1 MITALNYAAQVER
14 SLKEHASNA
23 NNSDWIPIG
32 SKNDIQEYQE
42 HAVSLAFAETINKA
56 VHFVLP
62 EDGIIFDDELKGI
75 KDTQLKLPYDRVTL
89 EYRITGKKYNE
100 NQIKNIEFNKRFLLA
115 EKASKSTLFNI
126 IQHITDDYVQER
138 KKLYIDENI
147 FVTNY
152 LFIDNQWIPNALG
165 YIIPCAWENNK
176 FPSAPP
182 TCSAPP
188 AIPRIA
194 KPEKLYPF
202 TSNQKTKV
210 PFEPVVIYAGR
221 IEKQKEKYGIE
232 KTEYMWSFATI
243 PDIRALLE
251 FCEALSCVNVKSDI
265 IQHENKAINIKRQKN
280 NKLPL
285 YETRILTLTLPTKSR
300 EKSVSNESQD
310 RRSPRQHLRRGHIR
324 RLDDKRKIWVNSC
337 VVGKSED
344 GIIEKTYNI
353 TAVH

>member
-1 MITALNYAAQVER
+1 MITALNYAAQVEK
-14 SLKEHASNA
+14 SLKEHFSRASHG
-23 NNSDWIPIG
+23 DWIEISSG
-32 SKNDIQEYQE
+32 YDMQDLDN
-42 HAVSLAFAETINKA
+42 AVSLFYAETINKS

-75 KDTQLKLPYDRVTL
+75 KDTELKLPYDRVTL
-89 EYRITGKKYNE
+89 EYRITGKKYND
-100 NQIKNIEFNKRFLLA
+100 NQIKNIEFNKRLLLA
-115 EKASKSTLFNI
+115 EKVSKSTMFNI
-126 IQHITDDYVQER
+126 IQHSTDHVKELEKIYS
-138 KKLYIDENI
+138 DENI

-152 LFIDNQWIPNALG
+152 LFIDDQWIPNALG
-165 YIIPCAWENNK
+165 YIIPCAWESTK
-176 FPSAPP
+176 
-182 TCSAPP
+182 
-188 AIPRIA
+188 IE
-194 KPEKLYPF
+194 KPEKIYNLY
-202 TSNQKTKV
+202 TSNPKTKV
-210 PFEPVVIYAGR
+210 PFEPVIIYAGR
-221 IEKQKEKYGIE
+221 YKKQKEKYGVE
-232 KTEYMWSFATI
+232 KTEYLWSFATI

-344 GIIEKTYNI
+344 GIIDKTYNI
-353 TAVH
+353 NAVH